1 MPAKERLVKKE
12 VREDMKLA
20 FKNLMEDRWWSWGDQ
35 KSLQRLL
42 MFFPE

>member
-1 MPAKERLVKKE
+1 MVKKE
-12 VREDMKLA
+12 VRDDMKLA
-20 FKNLMEDRWWSWGDQ
+20 FKNLMEDRWWSWQDE